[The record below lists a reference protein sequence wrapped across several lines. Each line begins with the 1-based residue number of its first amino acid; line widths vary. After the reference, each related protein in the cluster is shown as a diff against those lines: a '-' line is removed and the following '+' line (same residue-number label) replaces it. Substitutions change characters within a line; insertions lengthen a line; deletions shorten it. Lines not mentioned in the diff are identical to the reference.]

1 MGKMYLRLTQTR
13 VSLLI
18 WVFTLFLIFA
28 YSASSGRAA
37 ELVTNG
43 GFETG
48 TFAPWTA
55 VNVTTNVWYN
65 WRITAANCDA
75 CLDQWTSGGSSPH
88 TGTRSAWNGWAAG
101 NPVPDAYRMRQDIT
115 IPNNSGELVRLRW
128 WDRLQWNLAYQAG
141 SVLPQY
147 MIVNILNPA
156 NNAVI
161 QEMYRFTAPAASQ
174 GPTTPPGVPWV
185 QHIADLSAYKGQ
197 TVRLEFM
204 CTVAQNTMGPG
215 ICEFDDI
222 SVQNFT
228 PTAANVQVGGRVVTA
243 GGAGIAKTLVSMTGA
258 GGDTRTTLTN
268 VFGYYSF
275 DEVAVGQ
282 SYVVSVSNKRYQ
294 FSNPTRIVTVEDTLT
309 DLDFTA
315 LP

>member
-1 MGKMYLRLTQTR
+1 
-13 VSLLI
+13 V
-18 WVFTLFLIFA
+18 
-28 YSASSGRAA
+28 RAA
-37 ELVTNG
+37 ELIVNG

-48 TFAPWTA
+48 TFTPWTA

-101 NPVPDAYRMRQDIT
+101 NPVPDAYRLRQDVA

-141 SVLPQY
+141 STVPQH

-161 QEMYRFTAPAASQ
+161 QEVYRFTAPAASQ

-204 CTVAQNTMGPG
+204 CTVGQNTMGPG
-215 ICEFDDI
+215 ICEFDDV
-222 SVQNFT
+222 SVQNFA
-228 PTAANVQVGGRVVTA
+228 PSAANVSVGGRVMTA
-243 GGAGIAKTLVSMTGA
+243 DGAGISKTWVSMDDGA
-258 GGDTRTTLTN
+258 GNTRTALTN
-268 VFGYYSF
+268 SFGYYTF
-275 DEVAVGQ
+275 DEVPAGRT
-282 SYVVSVSNKRYQ
+282 YVISISNKRYQ
-294 FSNPTRIVTVEDTLT
+294 FENPTRILTVDDTLN
-309 DLDFTA
+309 DINFTA